1 MIKIF
6 FDANILID
14 VSDMSRLS
22 YAESRALLDML
33 LDHIDNFAF
42 YTSCDLMTT
51 IYYVLRQKLNKKE
64 ALSQIALI
72 NKLMVVV
79 EFGNDEI
86 EEAVKLME
94 ENDKYTDLEDTIQ
107 YIMARKAKCDYII
120 TNDRRF
126 VSDDL
131 SVLTSK
137 SALEEL
143 LPHGVV
149 DGNW

>member
-1 MIKIF
+1 MTKIF

-14 VSDMSRLS
+14 VSDTSRPS
-22 YAESRALLDML
+22 YAESRALLDRL
-33 LDHIDNFAF
+33 LDHIDNFTF

-51 IYYVLRQKLNKKE
+51 IYYILRQKLDKKE
-64 ALSQIALI
+64 ALSQIILI
-72 NKLMVVV
+72 NKLIVVV

-107 YIMARKAKCDYII
+107 YIMARKEKCDYII
-120 TNDRRF
+120 TNDKRF
-126 VSDDL
+126 VADDIP
-131 SVLTSK
+131 VLTSK

-143 LPHGVV
+143 LPHGMV
-149 DGNW
+149 DGR

>member
-14 VSDMSRLS
+14 VSDMSRPS

-107 YIMARKAKCDYII
+107 YIMARKATCDYII
-120 TNDRRF
+120 TNDKCF
-126 VSDDL
+126 VSDEVP
-131 SVLTSK
+131 VLTST
-137 SALEEL
+137 SALEVL
-143 LPHGVV
+143 LPHGMV
-149 DGNW
+149 DS